1 MRTRHLK
8 TILAGAAVAIAAAVA
23 PTTASAAGE
32 QWIDGNISYNSGIS
46 CGGPLVGNYSE
57 FQVGGYTGYWG
68 KTDTSYPKI
77 GDRYWGH
84 VYYTAV
90 GLGCGLGLHGV
101 QVEIALPAGTQ
112 LAIVPSSTDP
122 QDKIQCF
129 GVSTQGQTSNLTD
142 QPWQHP
148 SNANIK
154 GKYCQPTVTSQGANG
169 TVLSYALVAQ
179 GQSLHIVFPLRSTK
193 KLSGIAEPG
202 NASRM
207 TASISEPGITSPA
220 QPYQWNFVGDR
231 PVEPDCPAAGTTA
244 ASAITNTTAHTRNF
258 MCNWF
263 RTGKAGVELG
273 EGATGPY
280 QASTQQYNV
289 GGGDAG
295 FYVDQDWNNLTP
307 GTTYHWRLK
316 FVDDKGTPGS
326 PADDQTYFSNPRT
339 FTTTG
344 TRPAN
349 PPSTTPGAG
358 SGGTGSNP
366 PGMDTTP
373 GGGSDQMPTG
383 NEMKMGEGQQGEQ
396 MQGEMMQMQQ
406 QQRPADTTRPTVTAS
421 VARLKLGDLLK
432 KGLKATAEC
441 SEACMVEA
449 KLQIDAKTAKKL
461 KLGKKAV
468 VIGQGSSMSPG
479 GRLTVPVKL
488 TSKAKKALK
497 RAKSLKASLVLTATD
512 PAGNASQPLT
522 KKLSLKK

>member
-1 MRTRHLK
+1 MAL
-8 TILAGAAVAIAAAVA
+8 LAALA
-23 PTTASAAGE
+23 PATASAAGE
-32 QWIDGNISYNSGIS
+32 QWIDGNIAYNSGIS

-57 FQVGGYTGYWG
+57 YQVGGYTGYWG

-112 LAIVPSSTDP
+112 LAINPQSTDP
-122 QDKIQCF
+122 QDKLQCF
-129 GVSTQGQTSNLTD
+129 GVNTQGQTSDVTNQT
-142 QPWQHP
+142 WTHP
-148 SNANIK
+148 SNPQIT
-154 GKYCQPTVTSQGANG
+154 GKYCQPTVTSPGANG
-169 TVLSYALVAQ
+169 TILSYALVAQ
-179 GQSLHIVFPLRSTK
+179 GQSLHIVFPLRSTR
-193 KLSGIAEPG
+193 KLSGIAEPN

-231 PVEPDCPAAGTTA
+231 PVEADCPAAGTTA
-244 ASAITNTTAHTRNF
+244 ASAVTSTTAHTKNF

-263 RTGKAGVELG
+263 RTGKASVEIG

-289 GGGDAG
+289 GGGDPA
-295 FYVDQDWNNLTP
+295 FYIDQDWNNLTP

-316 FVDDKGTPGS
+316 FVDDKGTPASQG
-326 PADDQTYFSNPRT
+326 DDTTYFSDPKL

-349 PPSTTPGAG
+349 PPATTPGTG
-358 SGGTGSNP
+358 TGGTGTMP
-366 PGMDTTP
+366 PGTGTMT
-373 GGGSDQMPTG
+373 GGGTTQMPTG
-383 NEMKMGEGQQGEQ
+383 DEMKTGEGQKGEQ
-396 MQGEMMQMQQ
+396 MQGEMMQMEQQ
-406 QQRPADTTRPTVTAS
+406 HAPADTTSPTLTAK
-421 VARLKLGDLLK
+421 VAKLKLRDLLK
-432 KGLKATAEC
+432 KGLNATADC
-441 SEACMVEA
+441 SEACMVKA
-449 KLQIDAKTAKKL
+449 QLTVDAKTAKKL

-468 VIGQGSSMSPG
+468 VIGQGSGMSPG
-479 GRLTVPVKL
+479 GPLTVPVKL

-512 PAGNASQPLT
+512 PAGNASKPLT